1 MSYHCPQLDGADQ
14 LLREAVLSGFP
25 NMFSKEMEDVAKE
38 KVLAELEVIE
48 NQLSAPSYMV
58 LYNALKSSG
67 AQTDDFC
74 FRGTAASSI
83 VLFSLG
89 LTNVNPL
96 DSEIRLYSEFFYDI
110 TGTKAPS
117 FELNVSENLHKRI
130 FEYFDNYPG
139 NDHIEK
145 KYDDHNQLIG
155 VYVGDLSEDY
165 TRGEPYYDTFFI
177 NFIPVNDPEG
187 LGKGLMND
195 NIISLCKPKNLREY
209 VKCYGFKHSTGAW
222 EDNAE
227 KIINEGIPFDEL
239 IADREDVYE
248 YMLKSGME
256 RNTAFYIAESVR
268 KGKIHRNGWSKEM
281 ADALDKYKIPE
292 WYRESCQ
299 RIRYLFPRAHAIS
312 FIKCY
317 CKGIV

>member
-1 MSYHCPQLDGADQ
+1 MSYYCPQLDGADRM
-14 LLREAVLSGFP
+14 LREAVLKGFSDL
-25 NMFSKEMEDVAKE
+25 FSREMKDVAKE
-38 KVLAELEVIE
+38 KVQAELETIE
-48 NQLSAPSYMV
+48 SQLSAPSYMV
-58 LYNALKSSG
+58 LYNALQTTG

-74 FRGTAASSI
+74 FRGTAASAL

-96 DSEIRLYSEFFYDI
+96 DPEVRLYSEFFFDI
-110 TGTKAPS
+110 TGAKAPS
-117 FELNVSENLHKRI
+117 FELNVSEDLHRKI
-130 FEYFDNYPG
+130 FDYFDNYPG

-155 VYVGDLSEDY
+155 VYVGELSENY

-177 NFIPVNDPEG
+177 NFIPIRDPESF
-187 LGKGLMND
+187 GKGLMND
-195 NIISLCKPKNLREY
+195 SIINSCKPQNLRDY

-222 EDNAE
+222 ENNAE
-227 KIINEGIPFDEL
+227 MLLNEGTPFDDL

-256 RNTAFYIAESVR
+256 KKMAFYIAESVR
-268 KGKIHRNGWSKEM
+268 KGKIHRNGWSEEITG
-281 ADALDKYKIPE
+281 ALDKFKIPE

-312 FIKCY
+312 LLKCY